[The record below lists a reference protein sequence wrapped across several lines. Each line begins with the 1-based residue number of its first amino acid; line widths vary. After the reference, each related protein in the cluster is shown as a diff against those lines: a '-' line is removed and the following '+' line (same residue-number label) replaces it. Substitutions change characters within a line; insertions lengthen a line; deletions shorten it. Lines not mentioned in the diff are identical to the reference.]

1 MADEEARLVKSI
13 NDFFLRSG
21 LTSKDQTDCYAFAK
35 QLFPGRSVSPVS
47 HQGYCSLTIFVGDDL
62 VVQFRPERYRL
73 NLQVTEAAREVYGP
87 FAPAT
92 KHVGTISTSGL
103 LVYSMERIR
112 GVSLKHFRDA
122 GTQEGL
128 SFELRA
134 TLCKDFARFLSK
146 AWHQEDTNQINLG
159 VVGTSIA
166 ARLRSLSRDL
176 PGRFRSTA
184 SSITRHL
191 QDIEALPWVLT
202 HGDIVAGNIM
212 VEPLSGHL
220 LGFVDWAEA
229 ERLPFGIS
237 LYGLEEFLGEMTTS
251 GFQYRPDAGVLR
263 SIFWSEMIKEI
274 PDLRQGH
281 ILEAVELARDLGVLL
296 WHGIAF
302 DNGAIDRVVQE
313 GKDVDEIYRLDAF
326 LDRNISQLVDRAS
339 KI

>member
-1 MADEEARLVKSI
+1 
-13 NDFFLRSG
+13 
-21 LTSKDQTDCYAFAK
+21 
-35 QLFPGRSVSPVS
+35 
-47 HQGYCSLTIFVGDDL
+47 
-62 VVQFRPERYRL
+62 
-73 NLQVTEAAREVYGP
+73 
-87 FAPAT
+87 
-92 KHVGTISTSGL
+92 
-103 LVYSMERIR
+103 MERIR

-122 GTQEGL
+122 SNQKSL

-146 AWHQEDTNQINLG
+146 AWHQENTDQINLG
-159 VVGTSIA
+159 IVGTSIA
-166 ARLRSLSRDL
+166 TRLRSLSKDL
-176 PGRFRSTA
+176 PSRFRSIT

-191 QDIEALPWVLT
+191 QNIEALPWVLT

-229 ERLPFGIS
+229 ERLPFGIG

-251 GFQYRPDAGVLR
+251 GFQYRPDADFLR
-263 SIFWSEMIKEI
+263 TIFWSEMVKEI

-281 ILEAVELARDLGVLL
+281 VLETVELARDLGVLL

-326 LDRNISQLVDRAS
+326 LDPQISQFVDSAS